1 MKILITVK
9 IIYDPKIELRQQ
21 NGMLCFENI
30 SRVINPIDEESVMAA
45 VDFKN
50 KNPGVKLSAV
60 CIGDDVDE
68 KIYKYVLAMGV
79 DEAFL
84 IRSVK
89 HRVKDLDDLT
99 IAKVLKKFIKINKY
113 DLVLTGKSTFGNN
126 TGWVGPAL
134 AALLG
139 WHQLYYAYNLLKFTT
154 NELTV
159 QCHAYNRTITFV
171 VKLPCVLV
179 CNFTNFIK
187 YIGLTGI
194 ILMLNTP
201 IKTVFLPDLHIKPN
215 SCVETMELLA
225 IDKPRKCKFFDDV
238 NSLMDIIFG

>member
-1 MKILITVK
+1 MKILVTVK
-9 IIYDPKIELRQQ
+9 IIYDPKIDLIQQ

-30 SRVINPIDEESVMAA
+30 SRVINPIDEESIMAA
-45 VDFKN
+45 VEFKN
-50 KNPGVKLSAV
+50 KNPGVELSAV

-84 IRSVK
+84 FRSVK
-89 HRVKDLDDLT
+89 HRIKDLDDLT
-99 IAKVLKKFIKINKY
+99 IAKELKKFIKINKY

-126 TGWVGPAL
+126 TGCVGPAL

-139 WHQLYYAYNLLKFTT
+139 WRQLYYAYNLLTFTT
-154 NELTV
+154 NELIV
-159 QCHAYNRTITFV
+159 QCHAYNRAITVTI
-171 VKLPCVLV
+171 KLPCVLI

-187 YIGLTGI
+187 YIELTGI
-194 ILMLNTP
+194 IFMLNKP
-201 IKTVFLPDLHIKPN
+201 IKTVLLPDLNIKPN
-215 SCVETMELLA
+215 SCIETTELLVL
-225 IDKPRKCKFFDDV
+225 DKPRECKFFDDV